1 MKFTVVGT
9 NAAAIELLRELADS
23 LEHSLTACAVSGALA
38 DVVAKSQIPLR
49 LVSIAEESLFA
60 ADVDVVVLAM
70 DDPEETLRLARASS
84 QADKHVVVIPPP
96 GCSPA
101 FSFELH
107 LILDES
113 RCSVIPMTGRF
124 GLPALPVDRHELGVV
139 ASQIQ
144 QLALVLPLTWPTAH
158 RVNRIPSDSALPMI
172 PCLPSTVEYGLDV
185 LAASGLKYAQ
195 VTALDSLAP
204 DGSLLSRL
212 ITLNS
217 QPTAERTLPPATLTI
232 HPSSGSA
239 FAASCLVLT
248 MVDGTV
254 QEFPLEQSPKRL
266 FRIVAMCKSRDLCSK
281 LMDSFS
287 ATQELAEA
295 VDKSLR
301 RRRTVDVHFDTG
313 SERGLFKSQM
323 TAMGCGV
330 LTFMLLGMVAY
341 LILAQL
347 SDLPD
352 WLLHLGRILW
362 ITPLVVFLLA
372 QLLLP
377 LARNRSSSQ

>member
-9 NAAAIELLRELADS
+9 SAAAFELLRELS
-23 LEHSLTACAVSGALA
+23 ESREHSLTACAVSGALA

-49 LVSIAEESLFA
+49 LEAIAEESLLA
-60 ADVDVVVLAM
+60 ADVDVVVLAV

-84 QADKHVVVIPPP
+84 QADKHVVVIPPSS
-96 GCSPA
+96 CSPA

-113 RCSVIPMTGRF
+113 RCSVIPVIGRF
-124 GLPALPVDRHELGVV
+124 GLTALPVDRHELGV
-139 ASQIQ
+139 AAAQIQ
-144 QLALVLPLTWPTAH
+144 QLALVLPLTSSTAH
-158 RVNRIPSDSALPMI
+158 SVNRMSANSPMTMN
-172 PCLPSTVEYGLDV
+172 PCLRSMVELGLDV
-185 LAASGLKYAQ
+185 LSACGLKYAQ

-217 QPTAERTLPPATLTI
+217 QPNAERTLPPATLTI
-232 HPSSGSA
+232 HPTSGSE
-239 FAASCLVLT
+239 FAESCLVLT
-248 MVDGTV
+248 MGDGTV
-254 QEFPLEQSPKRL
+254 QEFLLERSPKRL
-266 FRIVAMCKSRDLCSK
+266 FRIAAMCQSRDLCSK
-281 LMDSFS
+281 WMDSFS

-323 TAMGCGV
+323 TAIGCGV

-352 WLLHLGRILW
+352 WMLHLGRILW
-362 ITPLVVFLLA
+362 IAPLVVFLLA
-372 QLLLP
+372 QLFLP
-377 LARNRSSSQ
+377 LARDRSSGK